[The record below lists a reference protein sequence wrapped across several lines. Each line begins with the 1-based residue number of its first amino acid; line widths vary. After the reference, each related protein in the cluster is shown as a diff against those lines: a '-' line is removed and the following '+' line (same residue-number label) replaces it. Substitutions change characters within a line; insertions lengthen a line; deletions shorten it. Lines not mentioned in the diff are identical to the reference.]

1 MPALARVGDRIRLLC
16 ITRCAIHCH
25 MLRDVPS
32 HAAIFENLRI
42 ELRSGCLTL
51 AALAQLRV
59 EHYAATLRVALA
71 DAGLDIQE
79 NTIYPLL
86 RRLEIQGLLV
96 SEWKLDGG
104 RRKRFYR
111 LSREGDRLLD
121 DLTDEWRAIHGALAR
136 LLPRTPPR

>member
-1 MPALARVGDRIRLLC
+1 M
-16 ITRCAIHCH
+16 H
-25 MLRDVPS
+25 RDAPS

-59 EHYAATLRVALA
+59 EHYAATLRVALS

-79 NTIYPLL
+79 NTLYPLL
-86 RRLEIQGLLV
+86 RRLEIQGLLI
-96 SEWKLDGG
+96 SDWKMDGG

-111 LSREGDRLLD
+111 LSREGDRMLD
-121 DLTDEWRAIHGALAR
+121 ELTDEWRALHGALAR
-136 LLPRTPPR
+136 LLQRTPPR

>member
-1 MPALARVGDRIRLLC
+1 MARD
-16 ITRCAIHCH
+16 AF
-25 MLRDVPS
+25 S
-32 HAAIFENLRI
+32 HATIFDNLRI

-51 AALAQLRV
+51 ATLAQLRV

-86 RRLEIQGLLV
+86 RRLEVQGLLI
-96 SEWKLDGG
+96 SEWKIDGG
-104 RRKRFYR
+104 RRKRCYR
-111 LSREGDRLLD
+111 LSREGERMLD
-121 DLTDEWRAIHGALAR
+121 ELADEWRAIHAALAR